1 MAIKRK
7 KVPCIVL
14 SFATTSNAMAMDAAG
29 KNQQIPGRLIPI
41 PSEISAGCGFGWKI
55 GVEEYKEYEN
65 VILGLGIEIEKT
77 TEIML

>member
-14 SFATTSNAMAMDAAG
+14 SFATTPAAMAMDAAG
-29 KNQQIPGRLIPI
+29 TKKIVPGRLIPI
-41 PSEISAGCGFGWKI
+41 PSEISAGCGFGWKLS
-55 GVEEYKEYEN
+55 VEEYEEYKD
-65 VILGLGIEIEKT
+65 VINGLGIEIEKI